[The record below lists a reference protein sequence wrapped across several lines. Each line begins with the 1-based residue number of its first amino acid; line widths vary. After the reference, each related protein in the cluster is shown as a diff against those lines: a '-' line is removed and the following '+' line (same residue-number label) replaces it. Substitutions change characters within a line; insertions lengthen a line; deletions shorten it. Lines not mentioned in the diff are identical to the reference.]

1 MTKQKNYKNL
11 KDTEN
16 VLSPYE
22 NKWVAL
28 SPDGK
33 KVNASAKSLEELE
46 KKLRILGDKD
56 SIYTRVL
63 PFDQAFAP

>member
-1 MTKQKNYKNL
+1 MKQRRCKNS
-11 KDTEN
+11 KDISN
-16 VLSPYE
+16 ILSPYE
-22 NKWVAL
+22 DKWVAL

-46 KKLRILGDKD
+46 KKLRMLGDKD
-56 SIYTRVL
+56 SIYTKVL